1 MRLRG
6 ARVLLV
12 DDFADSAE
20 LYQIALGLEG
30 ADVTAV
36 ATAAHALAALDGA
49 AFDALVSDLVM
60 SEVDGYALV
69 RAVRTREVERGGK
82 IPAIALTGH
91 TYPHHRAAAFEAG
104 FDRFLT
110 KPCSPSTLVETLG
123 ELLSGPGVEAAPDER
138 VPSLHGVRVL
148 AVDDHEADLY
158 LMNRALSARGA
169 EVTTVG
175 SGDEAIA
182 MLPIVRPHVLVTDI
196 LMPTGTGYD
205 LLRRVR
211 QLPKEQGGQIPAVA
225 VTILASN
232 TDRAAA
238 LASGF
243 ADHLTKPFDADR
255 LAALVASLA
264 ASAN

>member
-49 AFDALVSDLVM
+49 PFDALVSDLVL
-60 SEVDGYALV
+60 SEVDGYTLV
-69 RAVRTREVERGGK
+69 RSVRAREIERGGK

-91 TYPHHRAAAFEAG
+91 AYPHHRAAAYEAG
-104 FDRFLT
+104 FDRFLA

-123 ELLSGPGVEAAPDER
+123 EVLSGPAAEAAPDER
-138 VPSLHGVRVL
+138 APSLHGVRVL

-158 LMNRALSARGA
+158 LMQRALAACGA

-182 MLPIVRPHVLVTDI
+182 ALPIVRPHVLVTDI
-196 LMPTGTGYD
+196 LMPTGSGYD

-211 QLPKEQGGQIPAVA
+211 ELPKEQGGQIPAVA

-232 TDRAAA
+232 ADRAAA

-255 LAALVASLA
+255 LVSLVASLA
-264 ASAN
+264 ASAT